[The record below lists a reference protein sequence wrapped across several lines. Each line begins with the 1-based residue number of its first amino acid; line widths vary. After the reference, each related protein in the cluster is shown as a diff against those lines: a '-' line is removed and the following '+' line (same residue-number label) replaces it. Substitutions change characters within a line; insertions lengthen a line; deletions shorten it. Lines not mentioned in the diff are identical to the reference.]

1 MSVMKAVLNIIK
13 DFVKGAGEKNLS
25 VYAAGSAFYVI
36 LSIVPILVI
45 VSCIIPF
52 TSLTEEIVVEAIVQ
66 FLPVTTREFM
76 VSLVEYVYSNSAGM
90 LPIAVVVAIWSA
102 GKGMLSLIRGLNGIH
117 GIVEKRGYFK
127 LRIISSFY
135 TVMLLVS
142 LIFTLTV
149 SVFGQ
154 SIYENFLIQ
163 IPVLHTIVA
172 LILKYRYWLSVIL
185 LSVIFTLL
193 YTYVPNIKTSL
204 RKQFYGGLMAALG
217 CAVFSYCF
225 SVYVDN
231 FNDFSSYGS
240 ISIII
245 IIMLWLYFTMYILL
259 YGAYL
264 GYYFNRNN
272 AER

>member
-1 MSVMKAVLNIIK
+1 MKAALNLIK
-13 DFVKGAGEKNLS
+13 NFVKGAGERNLAI
-25 VYAAGSAFYVI
+25 YAAGSAFFVI

-45 VSCIIPF
+45 ISCVIPF
-52 TSLTEEIVVEAIVQ
+52 TGLTEEIVIEAIVR
-66 FLPVTTREFM
+66 FLPATVRKFM
-76 VSLVEYVYSNSAGM
+76 VSLVEYVYANSTGM

-102 GKGMLSLIRGLNGIH
+102 RRGMLSLIRGLNEIH
-117 GIVEKRGYFK
+117 GITEKRGYFK

-135 TVMLLVS
+135 TVILLMG
-142 LIFTLTV
+142 LLFTLIV

-163 IPVLHTIVA
+163 IPVLHEIME
-172 LILKYRYWLSVIL
+172 LILAFRYWISVLL

-193 YTYVPNIKTSL
+193 YTFVPDIKTSL
-204 RKQFYGGLMAALG
+204 RKQFYGGVMAALG
-217 CAVFSYCF
+217 CAIFSYCF

-231 FNDFSSYGS
+231 YNDFSSYGS

-245 IIMLWLYFTMYILL
+245 IIMLWLYFTMYILM

-264 GYYFNRNN
+264 GYYFNKKDI
-272 AER
+272 EK

>member
-1 MSVMKAVLNIIK
+1 MSVMKATLNMIK
-13 DFVKGAGEKNLS
+13 NFIKGASERNLS
-25 VYAAGSAFYVI
+25 IYAAGSAFFVI

-45 VSCIIPF
+45 VSCMIPF
-52 TSLTEEIVVEAIVQ
+52 TGLTEEIVVEAIVR
-66 FLPVTTREFM
+66 FLPVATRKFM
-76 VSLVEYVYSNSAGM
+76 VSLVEYVYSNSTGM
-90 LPIAVVVAIWSA
+90 LPIAVVIAVWSA
-102 GKGMLSLIRGLNGIH
+102 GKGMLSLIRGLNEIH
-117 GIVEKRGYFK
+117 GITEKRGYFK

-135 TVMLLVS
+135 TVILLAG
-142 LIFTLTV
+142 LIFTLIV

-163 IPVLHTIVA
+163 IPVLHEIIEIA
-172 LILKYRYWLSVIL
+172 LACRYWISVLL

-193 YTYVPNIKTSL
+193 YTFVPDIKTSL
-204 RKQFYGGLMAALG
+204 RKQFYGGVMAALG

-245 IIMLWLYFTMYILL
+245 IIMLWLYFTMYILM

-264 GYYFNRNN
+264 GYYFNKKDMDK
-272 AER
+272 